1 MHARN
6 FGERRRISLNTPR
19 FVVCFQGFG
28 GMAEWLKAA
37 VLKTVVP
44 QGTVGSNPTS
54 SARYVT
60 GQAICLACFRL
71 KGRRPSMEREI
82 TPGVYRHFKG
92 NEYEVIGVAKHSE
105 TEEPLVIYR
114 ALYGERGLWAR
125 PLDMFAGEVDRDKY
139 PDAKQRYRFERAQ
152 PPFPSQTLFREDQPR
167 LKPQKARTTK
177 LEPFLKRGRFL
188 EGKVEGWN
196 RPLRVIVLS
205 RCETSAPNYYLPAA
219 AFSPAILPYTMHMP
233 QERPLSEMGY

>member
-6 FGERRRISLNTPR
+6 FGERRRISLKTPR

-92 NEYEVIGVAKHSE
+92 NEYEVIGIAKHSE

-139 PDAKQRYRFERAQ
+139 PDAKQRYRFERA
-152 PPFPSQTLFREDQPR
+152 
-167 LKPQKARTTK
+167 
-177 LEPFLKRGRFL
+177 
-188 EGKVEGWN
+188 
-196 RPLRVIVLS
+196 
-205 RCETSAPNYYLPAA
+205 
-219 AFSPAILPYTMHMP
+219 
-233 QERPLSEMGY
+233 